1 MLRLMPTA
9 TKPLVA
15 GISVVYFYVRDL
27 DGAIEFFRDLL
38 GVPLERSDATWAEA
52 AVGGTRFGLHA
63 WHEGAP
69 EPGSAGVQVS
79 FLVEDVDAAAARLR
93 EAGIETGAVQYEPY
107 GAHCR
112 VVGPEGY
119 VFSLFRPTQ

>member
-1 MLRLMPTA
+1 MRTA

-27 DGAIEFFRDLL
+27 EAAVAFFRDLL
-38 GVPLERSDATWAEA
+38 GVPLERADANWAEA
-52 AVGGTRFGLHA
+52 AFAGTRFALHA

-79 FLVEDVDAAAARLR
+79 FLVDDVDAAAAALR
-93 EAGIETGAVQYEPY
+93 EVGTEVGAVQREPY
-107 GAHCR
+107 GEHCR

-119 VFSLFRPTQ
+119 EFSLFRPAP